1 MQLFPPLGADPC
13 LFQNGG
19 CEHICKEKFGI
30 ARCSCREGFVKA
42 PGGKKCLALNVHQ
55 LSAGNVINYVLN
67 HPTLA
72 QGYRSIQFLHTAHEE
87 NPMLLLSFN
96 MLYN

>member
-1 MQLFPPLGADPC
+1 MQLFSPLGADPC

-42 PGGKKCLALNVHQ
+42 PGGKKCLALTDHQ
-55 LSAGNVINYVLN
+55 ISAGNVINYELN
-67 HPTLA
+67 HPTWA
-72 QGYRSIQFLHTAHEE
+72 QGYSSVLH
-87 NPMLLLSFN
+87 
-96 MLYN
+96 